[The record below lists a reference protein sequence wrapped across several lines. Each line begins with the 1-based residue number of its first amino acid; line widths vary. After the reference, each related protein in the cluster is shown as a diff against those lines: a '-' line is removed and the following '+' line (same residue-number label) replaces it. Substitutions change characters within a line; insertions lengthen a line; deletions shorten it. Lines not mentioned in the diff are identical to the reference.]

1 MAEVQEVQDLAQI
14 QDKVQALSIQ
24 NPEFEWLSSTLLG
37 NQIKIV
43 LTDSREI
50 IGTLQCAD
58 HLANVVL
65 IGATEVI
72 SADVVRNLGSVIVP
86 SKGIKEVFMLK
97 GN

>member
-1 MAEVQEVQDLAQI
+1 MAEVQEIQDLAQI
-14 QDKVQALSIQ
+14 QDKVQAMSLQ
-24 NPEFEWLSSTLLG
+24 NPEYEWLSSAVLG

-50 IGTLQCAD
+50 IGKLQCAD